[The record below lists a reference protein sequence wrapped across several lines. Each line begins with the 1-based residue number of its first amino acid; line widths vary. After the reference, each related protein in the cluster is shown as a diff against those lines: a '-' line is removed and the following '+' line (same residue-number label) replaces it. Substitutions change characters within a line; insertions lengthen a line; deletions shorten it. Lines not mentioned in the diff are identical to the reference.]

1 MNFKRLAT
9 GGLLLLLGC
18 QGWQTVPMGPE
29 DYVPSLNVIAL
40 LNPDEIP
47 AVTMLVGRTLPLD
60 SPISVQSGQD
70 TSWNWDSS
78 SYYIYPAWA
87 SLLRVEDAEI
97 TISWDA
103 GQVELVYDST
113 SGRGGNFA
121 SYVPVDTTF
130 VPLTGR
136 TYYLVVRTPD
146 DLEATGEVTIPAA
159 TGLSIDPLDAPWA
172 PDDLITVHWAATTGN
187 YRVGIAALQ
196 VGEQRFRIDKKEAVL
211 DGDTSWSFIVPAPEL
226 FWWED
231 SLGLPDSYNLE
242 VAVHALDANFR
253 DYFYEGPG
261 SNQGLDLEFLFGGGF
276 ITQSSF
282 GMEGGLGVFG
292 SYRRSTLTHLVGL

>member
-70 TSWNWDSS
+70 TSWYWDSS
-78 SYYIYPAWA
+78 GYYIYPAWA

-146 DLEATGEVTIPAA
+146 DREATGEVTIPAA

-196 VGEQRFRIDKKEAVL
+196 TGEQRFRINQKEAVL
-211 DGDTSWSFIVPAPEL
+211 DGDTSWSLIVPAPEL
-226 FWWED
+226 FWW
-231 SLGLPDSYNLE
+231 
-242 VAVHALDANFR
+242 
-253 DYFYEGPG
+253 
-261 SNQGLDLEFLFGGGF
+261 
-276 ITQSSF
+276 
-282 GMEGGLGVFG
+282 
-292 SYRRSTLTHLVGL
+292 